1 MTEKP
6 YIGID
11 LPKNAPF
18 KSLQQPSNMAQD
30 NNRFA
35 LYATLLAIGL
45 VGGISLLLWAI
56 TSRVDRA
63 VQVNQSGSVL
73 SDENV
78 PEALRSRVSAGE
90 EALFDQPS
98 VEKAKGIEAIA
109 QNNYADAIT
118 AFNASLAAEPND
130 PEAFIYRNNA
140 RIGDQKARTIAVIV
154 PSEGSEGVSL
164 EMLRGAA
171 QAQYDINRNG
181 GIDGALLKVII
192 VKDENNLDVAES
204 IAQTLVSDEM
214 ILGVVGHYSS
224 DVTART
230 APIYAQGQLVTI
242 SPVSSAVDLS
252 GLSPYLYRTVPT
264 DSFSAAALAAYMV
277 YYREN
282 RNAAIFFDST
292 SEASR
297 SLKESFVSFVSA
309 WGGDIV
315 AEYDFSN
322 SGFDDDVLL
331 EAEQDGADTIM
342 IASSLDTLDAA
353 VDIINANEGALP
365 VLGGDELY
373 NRALLA
379 DTKSNSQA
387 LTISVPWHLLSR
399 DTDAEFV
406 RSSQDLWKGDVSWRT
421 ASTYDAVLAIATG
434 LQGDASREGL
444 KAALDSEDFNLDT
457 SSGPLSFLP
466 SGDRRQVDRL
476 VKVEAGTRSGAGYD
490 FIPFTPFE

>member
-1 MTEKP
+1 
-6 YIGID
+6 
-11 LPKNAPF
+11 
-18 KSLQQPSNMAQD
+18 MAQEN

-35 LYATLLAIGL
+35 LYATLLALGI

-63 VQVNQSGSVL
+63 VQVNQNGSAL
-73 SDENV
+73 SDASL

-90 EALFDQPS
+90 EALFDRPS
-98 VEKAKGIEAIA
+98 SDKADGIEAIA

-118 AFNASLAAEPND
+118 AFNASLAADPND
-130 PEAFIYRNNA
+130 PETFIYRNNA
-140 RIGDQKARTIAVIV
+140 RIGDKKARTVAVVV

-181 GIDGALLKVII
+181 GIDGALLNLVI
-192 VKDENNLDVAES
+192 VKDENDAEVAGS
-204 IAQTLVSDEM
+204 IAQTLVADDM
-214 ILGVVGHYSS
+214 VLGVVGHYSS
-224 DVTART
+224 DVTAET

-242 SPVSSAVDLS
+242 SPVSASVDLS
-252 GLSPYLYRTVPT
+252 GISPYLYRTVPS
-264 DSFSAAALAAYMV
+264 DSFAAAALAAYMV
-277 YYREN
+277 YYRED

-292 SEASR
+292 SETSR
-297 SLKESFVSFVSA
+297 SLKEEFTSFVTA
-309 WGGDIV
+309 WGGDV
-315 AEYDFSN
+315 VSEYDL
-322 SGFDDDVLL
+322 SGSDFEGESVLD
-331 EAEQDGADTIM
+331 AEQEGADTIM
-342 IASSLDTLDAA
+342 VAASLNTLEAA
-353 VDIINANEGALP
+353 VDIINTNEGVLP

-373 NRALLA
+373 NRALLE
-379 DTKSNSQA
+379 DTRANSQS
-387 LTISVPWHLLSR
+387 LTIAVPWHLLSR

-434 LQGDASREGL
+434 LRGDASREGL
-444 KAALDSEDFNLDT
+444 KAALDSEEFNLD
-457 SSGPLSFLP
+457 SASGPLSFLP

-490 FIPFTPFE
+490 FVPFTPLE

>member
-1 MTEKP
+1 
-6 YIGID
+6 
-11 LPKNAPF
+11 
-18 KSLQQPSNMAQD
+18 MAQD
-30 NNRFA
+30 NNNRFA
-35 LYATLLAIGL
+35 LYATLLALGL

-56 TSRVDRA
+56 TSRVDRS
-63 VQVNQSGSVL
+63 VQVDPSGSVL
-73 SDENV
+73 SDENL
-78 PEALRSRVSAGE
+78 PQALRSRVSAGE
-90 EALFDQPS
+90 KALFDRPS
-98 VEKAKGIEAIA
+98 AEKTQGIEAIA

-118 AFNASLAAEPND
+118 AFNASLAKDPND

-140 RIGDQKARTIAVIV
+140 RIGDKKARTIAVVV
-154 PSEGSEGVSL
+154 PSEGIGVSL

-181 GIDGALLKVII
+181 GIDGALLRVVI
-192 VKDENNLDVAES
+192 VKDENDVDVAEAIS
-204 IAQTLVSDEM
+204 QTLISDEM
-214 ILGVVGHYSS
+214 VLGVVGHYSS
-224 DVTART
+224 DVTLET
-230 APIYAQGQLVTI
+230 APIYAQGKLVTI
-242 SPVSSAVDLS
+242 SPVSTAVDLS
-252 GLSPYLYRTVPT
+252 GISPYLYRTVPS

-277 YYREN
+277 YYRED

-297 SLKESFVSFVSA
+297 SLKAEFASFVSA

-315 AEYDFSN
+315 AEYDLSV
-322 SGFDDDVLL
+322 SGFSRDVLL
-331 EAEQDGADTIM
+331 KAEQDSADTLM
-342 IASSLDTLDAA
+342 IASSLNTLDAA
-353 VDIINANEGALP
+353 VDIINANAGMLP

-373 NRALLA
+373 NRTLLVETRA
-379 DTKSNSQA
+379 NSQA
-387 LTISVPWHLLSR
+387 LTLSVPWHLLSR

-434 LQGDASREGL
+434 LQGDATREGL

-457 SSGPLSFLP
+457 ASGPLSFLP

>member
-1 MTEKP
+1 
-6 YIGID
+6 
-11 LPKNAPF
+11 
-18 KSLQQPSNMAQD
+18 MAQD
-30 NNRFA
+30 NNNRFA

-63 VQVNQSGSVL
+63 VQDNPNSSVL
-73 SDENV
+73 SDENI
-78 PEALRSRVSAGE
+78 PQALRSRVSAGE
-90 EALFDQPS
+90 EVLFDQPS
-98 VEKAKGIEAIA
+98 TEKTKGIEALA

-118 AFNASLAAEPND
+118 AFNASLAENPND

-140 RIGDQKARTIAVIV
+140 RARIGNQKARTIAVVV

-181 GIDGALLKVII
+181 GIDGALLEVVI
-192 VKDENNLDVAES
+192 VKDENDVDVAEA
-204 IAQTLVSDEM
+204 IAQTLVADEM
-214 ILGVVGHYSS
+214 VLGVVGHYSS
-224 DVTART
+224 DVTAET
-230 APIYAQGQLVTI
+230 APIYAQGKLVTI
-242 SPVSSAVDLS
+242 SPVSTAIDLS
-252 GLSPYLYRTVPT
+252 GISPYLYRTVPS

-277 YYREN
+277 YYRED
-282 RNAAIFFDST
+282 RKAAIFFDST

-297 SLKESFVSFVSA
+297 SLKAEFASFVSA

-315 AEYDFSN
+315 AEYDFSD
-322 SGFDDDVLL
+322 SGFDSDVLL
-331 EAEQDGADTIM
+331 QAEQDGADTLM
-342 IASSLDTLDAA
+342 IAPSLNTLDAA
-353 VDIINANEGALP
+353 ADIINANEEMLP

-373 NRALLA
+373 NRALLEE
-379 DTKSNSQA
+379 TKANSQS
-387 LTISVPWHLLSR
+387 LTLAVSWHLLAR

-434 LQGDASREGL
+434 LRGDASREGL
-444 KAALDSEDFNLDT
+444 KAALDSEDFDLDT
-457 SSGPLSFLP
+457 ASGPLSFLP
-466 SGDRRQVDRL
+466 SGDRRRQVDRL

-490 FIPFTPFE
+490 FTPFTPFE

>member
-1 MTEKP
+1 
-6 YIGID
+6 
-11 LPKNAPF
+11 
-18 KSLQQPSNMAQD
+18 MAQD
-30 NNRFA
+30 NNNRFA
-35 LYATLLAIGL
+35 LYATLLALGL

-73 SDENV
+73 SDENL
-78 PEALRSRVSAGE
+78 PQALRSRVSAGE

-98 VEKAKGIEAIA
+98 TEKAKGIEAIA

-118 AFNASLAAEPND
+118 AFNASLAEDPND

-140 RIGDQKARTIAVIV
+140 RIGDKKARTIAVVV

-181 GIDGALLKVII
+181 GIDGALLKVVI
-192 VKDENNLDVAES
+192 VKDENDVDVAEA

-214 ILGVVGHYSS
+214 VLGVVGHYSS
-224 DVTART
+224 DVTAET
-230 APIYAQGQLVTI
+230 APIYAQGKLVTI
-242 SPVSSAVDLS
+242 SPVSTGVDLS
-252 GLSPYLYRTVPT
+252 GISPYLYRTVPS

-282 RNAAIFFDST
+282 RKAAIFFDST

-297 SLKESFVSFVSA
+297 SLKEEFTSFVSA

-315 AEYDFSN
+315 AEYDLSG
-322 SGFDDDVLL
+322 SGFNRDVLL
-331 EAEQDGADTIM
+331 KAEQDGADTLM
-342 IASSLDTLDAA
+342 IASSLNTLEATA
-353 VDIINANEGALP
+353 DIINQNEGKLS

-373 NRALLA
+373 NRALLEETRA
-379 DTKSNSQA
+379 NSQS
-387 LTISVPWHLLSR
+387 LTIAVPWHLLSR

-444 KAALDSEDFNLDT
+444 KGCF
-457 SSGPLSFLP
+457 G
-466 SGDRRQVDRL
+466 
-476 VKVEAGTRSGAGYD
+476 
-490 FIPFTPFE
+490 